1 MKELVPVEKERKVGR
16 PADYDPDVH
25 LDLLHDI
32 FSGGGSIIQFCA
44 EANICVKT
52 FHNWKRKHIQFRRAY
67 NLCLPKGAAISE
79 KRAIHE
85 GKDLNFQAW
94 SFIHKNRFGQ
104 LYQKIPKLKDKSI
117 DGKFNATWSALEKG
131 NLTAQEY
138 NQVMSGIVSQLR
150 AKELELKA
158 KELELKAKEIE
169 GQKPKVDVSGLPDW
183 MINGFQLLKE
193 GKAELVLKEEME

>member
-1 MKELVPVEKERKVGR
+1 MSEIVPVEKERKLGR

-25 LDLLHDI
+25 LDLLCKL
-32 FSGGGSIIQFCA
+32 FSEGKGIMHFCS

-67 NLCLPKGAAISE
+67 NLCLPKGAAVSE
-79 KRAIHE
+79 EHAVIQ

-158 KELELKAKEIE
+158 KELELKQKELE
-169 GQKPKVDVSGLPDW
+169 QQKPKEDVSGLSDE
-183 MINGFQLLKE
+183 MIKAFFMIKD
-193 GKAELVLKEEME
+193 GKAELVLKETKE